1 MMILFPGIVLS
12 AFALPIVLARAPVSM
27 TPGPNTT
34 TTTTTTLAPDQLGNI
49 VIEDDVTAD
58 TVVSRQRN

>member
-34 TTTTTTLAPDQLGNI
+34 TTTLAPDQLGNI

>member
-34 TTTTTTLAPDQLGNI
+34 TTTTLAPDQLGNI

>member
-34 TTTTTTLAPDQLGNI
+34 TTTLAPDQLGSI

-58 TVVSRQRN
+58 TVVSRQGN